1 MALLCVVFSCVL
13 SLSLTGVSDQVWYL
27 IVLIPDFCHPLFFV
41 LQTDVIVNI
50 TTSASTLSGTISE
63 GLCLKA
69 KAFDLNKEYKTEVK
83 KGGPPADGAV
93 VQTLA
98 GGMSCNVVY
107 HLKIDPKWP
116 DYNGPAVSK

>member
-1 MALLCVVFSCVL
+1 MSVSN
-13 SLSLTGVSDQVWYL
+13 TGVSGQVWYL
-27 IVLIPDFCHPLFFV
+27 IVWIPDFCHPLYFV

-50 TTSASTLSGTISE
+50 TTSASRLSGTISN

-69 KAFDLNKEYKTEVK
+69 NSRSFDLNKEYETAVQ

-98 GGMSCNVVY
+98 GGMSCNIVY